1 MSCRSL
7 CNVLQC
13 LGDETALCDF
23 AIQLCVSTIYWT
35 VNKYCTYEESTCIH
49 GNSDSKTVLML
60 LKCFL
65 KDMANAELISYE
77 DIYSLDIYGRHLQKT
92 LTFTEDI

>member
-13 LGDETALCDF
+13 LGDETPLCDF
-23 AIQLCVSTIYWT
+23 VIQLRVSTI
-35 VNKYCTYEESTCIH
+35 YCTYEESTCIH

-65 KDMANAELISYE
+65 
-77 DIYSLDIYGRHLQKT
+77 
-92 LTFTEDI
+92 

>member
-13 LGDETALCDF
+13 LGDETPSCDF
-23 AIQLCVSTIYWT
+23 AIQLCVSTITDSTHKHT
-35 VNKYCTYEESTCIH
+35 VNKYCMYEESTCIH

-65 KDMANAELISYE
+65 KDIHGKCMSY
-77 DIYSLDIYGRHLQKT
+77 LMKT
-92 LTFTEDI
+92 LTRPT